1 MADRVWDGN
10 GNGGPSQGDR
20 HGLPPS
26 VFDTKR
32 NGEGICAA
40 TLQHLKLNRRK
51 AEEYEWGLQRFNREY
66 KIARLKVH

>member
-1 MADRVWDGN
+1 MADPVWDGN

-26 VFDTKR
+26 AFNTKR

-40 TLQHLKLNRRK
+40 TLQQLKLKRRK

-66 KIARLKVH
+66 KIARLKVL